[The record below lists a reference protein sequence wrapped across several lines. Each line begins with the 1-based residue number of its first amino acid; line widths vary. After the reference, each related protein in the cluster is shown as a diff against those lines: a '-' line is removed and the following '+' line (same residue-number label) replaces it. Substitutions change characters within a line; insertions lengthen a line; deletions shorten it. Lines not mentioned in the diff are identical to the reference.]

1 MLSQALGV
9 ARSRG
14 THFVITANRV
24 DDGSAVYMRVDGS
37 WAPRLREAWAT
48 ASEDVRDGAV
58 ARARTQE
65 DVICDPYSFKV
76 VIGPEGPRATSV
88 REQIRGVGPTT
99 PLRQADPLPATRLS
113 A

>member
-1 MLSQALGV
+1 MLSHLLLV

-14 THFVITANRV
+14 THFVITANRT
-24 DDGSAVYMRVDGS
+24 DDGSAVYMRIDGS

-48 ASEDVRDGAV
+48 TSEDVRDAAV

-65 DVICDPYSFKV
+65 RVVCDPYSFKV
-76 VIGPEGPRATSV
+76 VIGPEGPRATNV
-88 REQIRGVGPTT
+88 REQIRGVGPTS
-99 PLRQADPLPATRLS
+99 PLRRPDPAATRLS